1 MPYIY
6 IHTQHSHPHFTFKLC
21 IFNTQGSNLLHSA
34 SPSAPP
40 PLCNFTLHTLPPT
53 QVEKT
58 MTIAWWQMQKRG
70 GALKSTTQGRTPPAA
85 SSSHWMVLLSTL
97 CYSLR
102 TSMTMR
108 EHREAVSVL
117 TAFLRWGCV
126 VGEWVCGVCVSCV
139 HTCAWSQHMI
149 LMVIRGHSCTN
160 IDPLPSLSLVLHL
173 FSSLVTPPPS
183 PCHPSSL
190 PSSHQASLEELMEGS
205 GGTAL
210 TVYDE
215 AALCSSAFKYVHS
228 RCNSSFSHKHYST
241 CINSGLQLWHTGHS
255 IAQHHISQFSSW
267 EDDRTVL

>member
-1 MPYIY
+1 MFMPKVHA
-6 IHTQHSHPHFTFKLC
+6 IHIHLHPMFSPTLYFQV
-21 IFNTQGSNLLHSA
+21 IFNTQCSNLLHSA

-70 GALKSTTQGRTPPAA
+70 GALKSATQGHTPPAA

-108 EHREAVSVL
+108 EHQEAVSVL

-126 VGEWVCGVCVSCV
+126 VGGWVGGVCVSVLHVCV

-149 LMVIRGHSCTN
+149 LTVIGGHSCK
-160 IDPLPSLSLVLHL
+160 ILIQSLLSLVLHP
-173 FSSLVTPPPS
+173 FSSLVTPPPSPCHPPPS

-228 RCNSSFSHKHYST
+228 CCNSSFSHRHYSS
-241 CINSGLQLWHTGHS
+241 CINCGLHLWHTGHF
-255 IAQHHISQFSSW
+255 IA
-267 EDDRTVL
+267 